1 MTAPKAD
8 EIIIREGCPQD
19 AETIAGFLCAMAAE
33 SENRR
38 LDPAVVRRGL
48 ERSLAGPDLCRYYL
62 AEAEGRVVG
71 QTMITCE
78 WSDWRAAFFWWIQSV
93 YVRPE
98 CRRRGVFRALYAH
111 VVREARRRPDVCGVR
126 LYVEKENAAAI
137 RTYER
142 LGLRRS
148 SHLLYELDWSDL
160 AGGAP

>member
-1 MTAPKAD
+1 MTAPDPK
-8 EIIIREGCPQD
+8 EIIIREGGPRD
-19 AETIAGFLCAMAAE
+19 AETIVGFLCAMAAE

-48 ERSLAGPDLCRYYL
+48 ERSLARPELCRYYL
-62 AEAEGRVVG
+62 AETEGRVAG
-71 QTMITCE
+71 QTMITFE

-98 CRRRGVFRALYAH
+98 CRRRGVFRALYEH
-111 VVREARRRPDVCGVR
+111 VLREARRRPDVCGVR

-148 SHLLYELDWSDL
+148 SHLFYELDWSDL
-160 AGGAP
+160 AAGGP

>member
-1 MTAPKAD
+1 MTAADSD
-8 EIIIREGCPQD
+8 EIIIREGGPQD
-19 AETIAGFLCAMAAE
+19 AETIARFLCAMAAE
-33 SENRR
+33 SENKC

-48 ERSLAGPDLCRYYL
+48 QRSLTASDLCCYYL
-62 AEAEGRVVG
+62 AEMDGGVVG

-98 CRRRGVFRALYAH
+98 CRRRGVFRALYEH

-148 SHLLYELDWSDL
+148 PHLLYELDWSHL
-160 AGGAP
+160 AAGAP